1 MTPGDDDDL
10 PSIGNKCLELCK
22 LLGNQGLAFSF
33 NLTFGTFCFT
43 LDTTGMRSLP
53 AQVPVKKKKSPSA
66 INRDKRRRIA
76 FLRRKDAASSSG
88 ASLTVLDTLASSGK
102 GNPSPLD
109 TLGAT
114 ATFESPQPSA
124 HIMEPTQSFSKSL
137 CSPSASES
145 THLDPN
151 NHDGG
156 HITKKMRMDKVPP
169 LKVLVNAQ
177 STPKYRIQQLDGNC
191 SLSDISLCEDDQPS
205 EHDDDSN
212 MDQSISCPNC
222 DQTLTSTFHQCQ
234 DSDHMCDNFCQH
246 TSDQITQELIT
257 TFTFDPFMG
266 PHNEKC
272 DWQKEKGKNVHLRL
286 IERYSSVEDKERER
300 KYLNRKYCF
309 CYDDKR
315 LFDFKL

>member
-88 ASLTVLDTLASSGK
+88 ASLTVLDTLASSGT
-102 GNPSPLD
+102 GNPSPVD

-114 ATFESPQPSA
+114 AVFESPQHSA
-124 HIMEPTQSFSKSL
+124 HKEPTQPFSESL
-137 CSPSASES
+137 CFPSASES
-145 THLDPN
+145 AHLDPN

-156 HITKKMRMDKVPP
+156 QITKKMRMEKVPP
-169 LKVLVNAQ
+169 LKVIVDAK
-177 STPKYRIQQLDGNC
+177 SSPKYRIQQTDGNS
-191 SLSDISLCEDDQPS
+191 SLSDISLCDQRS
-205 EHDDDSN
+205 EHDDDPK
-212 MDQSISCPNC
+212 MGQSTFCPNC
-222 DQTLTSTFHQCQ
+222 DQPLLSISHQCHDPDQ
-234 DSDHMCDNFCQH
+234 QTNIDNH
-246 TSDQITQELIT
+246 PKNGHSEEMGKDRM
-257 TFTFDPFMG
+257 FDF
-266 PHNEKC
+266 
-272 DWQKEKGKNVHLRL
+272 
-286 IERYSSVEDKERER
+286 EREYLATHPDLPADYKKIIE
-300 KYLNRKYCF
+300 KYHSPSLAGV
-309 CYDDKR
+309 
-315 LFDFKL
+315 LKLYLERNG

>member
-88 ASLTVLDTLASSGK
+88 ASLTVLDTLASSGT

-145 THLDPN
+145 AHLDPN

-156 HITKKMRMDKVPP
+156 HITKKIRMDKVPP
-169 LKVLVNAQ
+169 LKVLVDAQ
-177 STPKYRIQQLDGNC
+177 SSPKYRIQQTDGNC
-191 SLSDISLCEDDQPS
+191 SLSDISLCDQPS
-205 EHDDDSN
+205 EHGDDSN
-212 MDQSISCPNC
+212 MDQCSLCPNC
-222 DQTLTSTFHQCQ
+222 DQTFTSTHQCCETDKTQ
-234 DSDHMCDNFCQH
+234 LKSKYDKNISECEVHSVFTVCSHSVDRACSRCWDFETWQRKHIRPKMISQSDD
-246 TSDQITQELIT
+246 
-257 TFTFDPFMG
+257 
-266 PHNEKC
+266 
-272 DWQKEKGKNVHLRL
+272 V
-286 IERYSSVEDKERER
+286 
-300 KYLNRKYCF
+300 
-309 CYDDKR
+309 
-315 LFDFKL
+315 

>member
-1 MTPGDDDDL
+1 MAPSDDDDL

-88 ASLTVLDTLASSGK
+88 ASLTVLDTLASSGT

-145 THLDPN
+145 AHLDPN

-156 HITKKMRMDKVPP
+156 NITKKMRMEKVPP
-169 LKVLVNAQ
+169 LKVLVDAK
-177 STPKYRIQQLDGNC
+177 SSPKYRIQQTDGNS
-191 SLSDISLCEDDQPS
+191 SLSDISLCDQRS
-205 EHDDDSN
+205 EHDDDPK
-212 MDQSISCPNC
+212 MGQSTFCPNC
-222 DQTLTSTFHQCQ
+222 DQPLLSISHQCHYPDQ
-234 DSDHMCDNFCQH
+234 QTNIDNH
-246 TSDQITQELIT
+246 PKNGHSEEMGKDRM
-257 TFTFDPFMG
+257 FDF
-266 PHNEKC
+266 
-272 DWQKEKGKNVHLRL
+272 
-286 IERYSSVEDKERER
+286 ERE
-300 KYLNRKYCF
+300 YLATHPDLPVDYKKKKEELFAICDSPHYW
-309 CYDDKR
+309 KIILIASR
-315 LFDFKL
+315 L